1 MNKMHYKFIKTLG
14 LGALGLTL
22 ACSSCT
28 DKVGDNEFDNINNG
42 STSQR
47 AATVE
52 TAVGLLKGAMPLIHD
67 AREHKYQYQFNLHI
81 DNYSGYL
88 VVANSLQGRLPRTY
102 SPNAGFQTGPLANLL
117 WVAQQVVPVMNSAEE
132 LKVPEMGAIAAILY
146 DFMAAEYTDVHGP
159 MPYKDYRV
167 LKSEPPITYEKVS
180 EVYMQ
185 ILASLKKQQQI
196 LKDLGTLSPEAT
208 ARLQEYDLI
217 AGKDIQNWIKF
228 ANSLRMRLA
237 MRMVKAD
244 PEKAKAEFE
253 SAFADGALEAK
264 DKDIALLTQGR
275 HPLYVISENW
285 DDTRLNANFAN
296 LLTRLKHPG
305 LQEWFTAIPQGFKD
319 KNGKVTVE
327 SEGVYAGMR
336 AGMATYEKEKPIF
349 SDSYKKF
356 SRINPTYVTK
366 NVAIY
371 KASEVQFLLA
381 EAALRG
387 WSVGSRSAKTYYER
401 GIQTSFTNEGLKGW
415 VKYAQTKAS
424 ACPQVDYI
432 DYWDSRYSSPAK
444 NNGSEVLGVAW
455 DNSADPEKQLEMII
469 TQKYIAN
476 YPLSLESWSEFRR
489 TGYPRMIT
497 NDPGDTG
504 DGSIPPHGWQ
514 APDGKTQP
522 DLFIHRIPFVRT
534 GSVSLDDI
542 INTAMPAL
550 TAEDKSMFSGQDYQA
565 AHLWWDVAGKGNF

>member
-1 MNKMHYKFIKTLG
+1 MNYKLIKTLG
-14 LGALGLTL
+14 LGTLGLTL
-22 ACSSCT
+22 ALSSCT

-42 STSQR
+42 STSQK
-47 AATVE
+47 AATVQ

-102 SPNAGFQTGPLANLL
+102 SPNAGFQTGPQANLL
-117 WVAQQVVPVMNSAEE
+117 WVAQQVVPVINSAEE

-146 DFMAAEYTDVHGP
+146 DFMAAEYVDVHGP
-159 MPYKDYRV
+159 MPYKDYRA

-180 EVYMQ
+180 EIYAQ

-196 LKDLGTLSPEAT
+196 LKDLSPLSEEAK

-217 AGKDIQNWIKF
+217 AGKDVQNWIKF

-237 MRMVKAD
+237 MRMVKAA
-244 PEKAKAEFE
+244 PEQAKAEFE
-253 SAFADGALEAK
+253 SAVADGALEAT

-275 HPLYVISENW
+275 HPLYTISENW

-296 LLTRLKHPG
+296 LLTRLKHPA
-305 LQEWFTAIPQGFKD
+305 LKEWFTPIPQGFKD
-319 KNGKVTVE
+319 KEGNVTVE
-327 SEGVYAGMR
+327 GDGVFAGMR

-356 SRINPTYVTK
+356 SRINPSYVTK
-366 NVAIY
+366 NVAIF

-381 EAALRG
+381 EGALRD
-387 WSVGSRSAKTYYER
+387 WSVGGRSAKAYYET
-401 GIQTSFTNEGLKGW
+401 GIRTSFTNEGLSGL
-415 VKYAQTKAS
+415 VEYVTRKAS
-424 ACPQVDYI
+424 ACPQIDYI
-432 DYWDSRYSSPAK
+432 DYWDSRYNSPAK
-444 NNGSEVLGVAW
+444 ENGSEVLGVAW
-455 DNSADPEKQLEMII
+455 DNSADKEKQLEMII

-489 TGYPRMIT
+489 TGYPRMIV
-497 NDPGDTG
+497 NDAGDTG
-504 DGSIPPHGWQ
+504 DGSIPPHSWK
-514 APDGKTQP
+514 ASEGKIQP

-534 GSVSLDDI
+534 GSVALDDI

-550 TAEDKSMFSGQDYQA
+550 KVEDKSIFSGQDYQA
-565 AHLWWDVAGKGNF
+565 AHLWWDVPGKGNF

>member
-1 MNKMHYKFIKTLG
+1 MNYKLIKTLG

-22 ACSSCT
+22 ALSSCT

-42 STSQR
+42 STSQK

-102 SPNAGFQTGPLANLL
+102 SPNAGFQTGPQANLL
-117 WVAQQVVPVMNSAEE
+117 WVAQQVVPVINSAEE

-146 DFMAAEYTDVHGP
+146 DFMAAEYVDVHGP
-159 MPYKDYRV
+159 MPYKDYRA

-180 EVYMQ
+180 EVYAQ
-185 ILASLKKQQQI
+185 ILASLKQQQQI
-196 LKDLGTLSPEAT
+196 LKDLSPLSEEAK

-217 AGKDIQNWIKF
+217 AGKDVQNWIKF

-237 MRMVKAD
+237 MRMVKAA
-244 PEKAKAEFE
+244 PEQAKAEFE
-253 SAFADGALEAK
+253 SAVADGALEAT

-275 HPLYVISENW
+275 HPLYTISENW

-296 LLTRLKHPG
+296 LLTRLKHPA
-305 LQEWFTAIPQGFKD
+305 LKEWFTPIPQGFKD
-319 KNGKVTVE
+319 KDGQVTVE
-327 SEGVYAGMR
+327 GNDVFAGMR

-356 SRINPTYVTK
+356 SRINPSYVTK
-366 NVAIY
+366 NVAIF

-381 EAALRG
+381 EGALRD
-387 WSVGSRSAKTYYER
+387 WSVGGRSAKAYYET
-401 GIQTSFTNEGLKGW
+401 GIRTSFTNEGLDGF
-415 VKYAQTKAS
+415 VQYARQRS
-424 ACPQVDYI
+424 ADCPQVEYI
-432 DYWDSRYSSPAK
+432 DYWDSRYNSPAK
-444 NNGSEVLGVAW
+444 ENGSEELGVAW
-455 DNSADPEKQLEMII
+455 DNSADKEKQLEMII

-489 TGYPRMIT
+489 TGYPRMIV
-497 NDPGDTG
+497 NDAGDTG
-504 DGSIPPHGWQ
+504 DGSIPPHSWK
-514 APDGKTQP
+514 APEGKIQP

-534 GSVSLDDI
+534 GSVALDDI

-550 TAEDKSMFSGQDYQA
+550 TAEDKSIFSGQDYQA
-565 AHLWWDVAGKGNF
+565 AHLWWDVPGKGNF